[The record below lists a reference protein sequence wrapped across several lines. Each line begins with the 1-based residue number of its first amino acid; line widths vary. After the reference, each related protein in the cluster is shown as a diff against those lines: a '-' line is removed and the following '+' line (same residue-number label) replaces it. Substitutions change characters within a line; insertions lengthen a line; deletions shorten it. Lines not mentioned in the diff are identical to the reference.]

1 MEPLFSHLNHWHW
14 WIFAVILL
22 VLEILTPGTF
32 FMWMGISAVV
42 VGLLML
48 IVPIGWETQFL
59 LFAIFS
65 VVSIAVGR
73 VYIKRRPIETDRPNL
88 NRRGAQYV
96 GRTFTLSEP
105 IVHGFALR
113 TRRSLSGS
121 AGTAGRSRTP
131 VGLRTMAF
139 CRASVGRKTTT

>member
-1 MEPLFSHLNHWHW
+1 MEPLFSQLNHWHW

-32 FMWMGISAVV
+32 FMWMGISATM

-48 IVPIGWETQFL
+48 ILPIGWEMQFL

-73 VYIKRRPIETDRPNL
+73 VYIKKRPIESDQPNL

-105 IVHGFALR
+105 IVHGYGKIRVDDSTWKIEGADCPA
-113 TRRSLSGS
+113 GS
-121 AGTAGRSRTP
+121 QVKV
-131 VGLRTMAF
+131 VGVDGVVLKVE
-139 CRASVGRKTTT
+139 CI

>member
-1 MEPLFSHLNHWHW
+1 MMESLFSHLNHWHW

-32 FMWMGISAVV
+32 FMWMGISAIV

-48 IVPIGWETQFL
+48 IVSIGWETQFL

-73 VYIKRRPIETDRPNL
+73 AYIKKRPIETDRPNL

-96 GRTFTLSEP
+96 GRTFTLTEP
-105 IVHGFALR
+105 IVNGYGKIRVDDSTWKIEGADIPA
-113 TRRSLSGS
+113 GS
-121 AGTAGRSRTP
+121 QVKV
-131 VGLRTMAF
+131 VGADGVVLKIERI
-139 CRASVGRKTTT
+139 